1 MYRLSSV
8 ISAIWSMCRCFLKIF
23 VFHLIV
29 SIPRSAVI
37 RLIRAP
43 KFRVRKMMAARIKT
57 TTSIQKMAVL
67 GLWTKSCIPTPSS
80 VSPPRN
86 RKTYS
91 WALSL
96 STSWFIRAELI
107 STIKVNKTGNN
118 AKIAGVMKVLRSS
131 SFRIREKFCEENQ

>member
-1 MYRLSSV
+1 
-8 ISAIWSMCRCFLKIF
+8 
-23 VFHLIV
+23 
-29 SIPRSAVI
+29 
-37 RLIRAP
+37 
-43 KFRVRKMMAARIKT
+43 
-57 TTSIQKMAVL
+57 MAVL